1 MHAVTPLKDK
11 GSRPDARQIGAVR
24 EFNRFYT
31 RQLGLLNRD
40 FLTSEWTLTEVRV
53 LYELATRQGV
63 TARQIANDL
72 QLDEAYLSRI
82 LAKFRRRRLIRRSTS
97 AL

>member
-1 MHAVTPLKDK
+1 MYAAGPLKDK
-11 GSRPDARQIGAVR
+11 GSGPDSQQIGAVR

-53 LYELATRQGV
+53 PRVVREERAGRRIEVGH
-63 TARQIANDL
+63 DL
-72 QLDEAYLSRI
+72 RGSR
-82 LAKFRRRRLIRRSTS
+82 A
-97 AL
+97 A